1 MEEEANLNC
10 EDEEDDE
17 DDEQETIADKYY
29 FPEEWTSPA
38 SSMESMDM
46 HKSRFWYSCNMID
59 VNQLF
64 PNKQELK
71 DTFMVGSDVTEGDVG

>member
-1 MEEEANLNC
+1 MEEEANLNH
-10 EDEEDDE
+10 EDEEDDD
-17 DDEQETIADKYY
+17 DDEQ
-29 FPEEWTSPA
+29 EWTSPA

>member
-1 MEEEANLNC
+1 MEEEANLNH
-10 EDEEDDE
+10 EDEEDDD
-17 DDEQETIADKYY
+17 DDEQE
-29 FPEEWTSPA
+29 WTSLA